1 MFRRREGHF
10 EPPTPYYNNCMRKAS
25 TNLIGADIHLSN
37 NQPAKTPKMDVLI
50 DAIFSSEIG

>member
-1 MFRRREGHF
+1 
-10 EPPTPYYNNCMRKAS
+10 MRKAS

>member
-1 MFRRREGHF
+1 
-10 EPPTPYYNNCMRKAS
+10 MRKAS
-25 TNLIGADIHLSN
+25 TNLISADIHLSN